1 MRNLKAVFPP
11 PEHGYQG
18 TKLSFW
24 YLIAI
29 TTLATGRSLVH
40 ILAPDG
46 GANSIAGIDIDVA
59 GGDNI
64 VALFAQWGWE
74 QLLLALVGWVIIVGY
89 RFLIPFALLLPS
101 SRLGRSDA
109 GGSSQ
114 ADGHRFSTAWGDREL
129 HLPPI
134 EPHRTVVCPPQS
146 SPIPVASTRHPRIRK
161 TRGPVQGGWVI
172 GSFLRRLGGL
182 RAWPWL
188 P

>member
-89 RFLIPFALLLPS
+89 RFLIPFALLLQV
-101 SRLGRSDA
+101 LDWGGRMLVEALKPMVVDSPPPGA
-109 GGSSQ
+109 IGN
-114 ADGHRFSTAWGDREL
+114 FIF
-129 HLPPI
+129 LPLSLIALWFALPKA
-134 EPHRTVVCPPQS
+134 HQS
-146 SPIPVASTRHPRIRK
+146 P
-161 TRGPVQGGWVI
+161 
-172 GSFLRRLGGL
+172 
-182 RAWPWL
+182 
-188 P
+188 

>member
-1 MRNLKAVFPP
+1 MRNLKAIFPP

-29 TTLATGRSLVH
+29 TALTTGRSLVH

-89 RFLIPFALLLPS
+89 RFLIPFALLLQV
-101 SRLGRSDA
+101 LDWGGRMLVGALKPMVIDSPPP
-109 GGSSQ
+109 GEIGN
-114 ADGHRFSTAWGDREL
+114 FIF
-129 HLPPI
+129 LPLSLIALWFALPKA
-134 EPHRTVVCPPQS
+134 HQS
-146 SPIPVASTRHPRIRK
+146 P
-161 TRGPVQGGWVI
+161 
-172 GSFLRRLGGL
+172 
-182 RAWPWL
+182 
-188 P
+188 